1 MINEII
7 RGIVA
12 GMIPEL
18 GECLPLGHVSCIAP
32 GAGFVALNCPANH

>member
-12 GMIPEL
+12 DVIPEL

-32 GAGFVALNCPANH
+32 GAVPKFLIEEL